1 MTWTQLVTIVAGF
14 GLLLGSGAAAYAMM
28 LRARSRARLWRDGA
42 PAAVSGSPGSVGR
55 GRLARWLVGAGFRD
69 AGAPARFLLAC
80 GVCGALA
87 LVVLSMMLRGQPFL
101 ALADALATA
110 PVVGVAAARAVLAL
124 PWLMAVFLI
133 AFPWLWVGSRRASRL
148 TSIEQDLPLTLELL
162 ATLAESGLGFDAA
175 LDRVLESGS
184 DDRPLSE
191 ELRIYQG
198 EILGGGSRVECLR
211 RFAGRVDQVTVTST
225 VAALVQAEE
234 MGSSLAEVLRPLAD
248 DFRLRR
254 RERALA
260 KAEALPEKLVFPLVL
275 GFLPSLLV
283 WTLGPSFHQ
292 LFTAVDAIMRG
303 GN

>member
-1 MTWTQLVTIVAGF
+1 MTLAQLVAIVAGL
-14 GLLLGSGAAAYAMM
+14 GLLLVSGAVAYAMT
-28 LRARSRARLWRDGA
+28 LRARSRARLWQDA
-42 PAAVSGSPGSVGR
+42 VPAGSSGSQSLTGI
-55 GRLARWLVGAGFRD
+55 GRLAQWLGAAGFRD
-69 AGAPARFLLAC
+69 SGAPARFLLAC
-80 GVCGALA
+80 GVCGAVA
-87 LVVLSMMLRGQPFL
+87 LVVLAVMKDGQPLL
-101 ALADALATA
+101 ALADALSAA
-110 PVVGVAAARAVLAL
+110 PVIGLPAARLVLVL
-124 PWLMAVFLI
+124 PWLVAVLLI

-148 TSIEQDLPLTLELL
+148 AAIEQDLPLTLELL
-162 ATLAESGLGFDAA
+162 ATLAESGLGFDAS

-184 DDRPLSE
+184 DERPLAV
-191 ELRIYQG
+191 ELRLYQA
-198 EILGGGSRVECLR
+198 EVLGGGSRVECLR

-283 WTLGPSFHQ
+283 WTLGPSFFQ
-292 LFTAVDAIMRG
+292 LFTAVDALMRG
-303 GN
+303 AN